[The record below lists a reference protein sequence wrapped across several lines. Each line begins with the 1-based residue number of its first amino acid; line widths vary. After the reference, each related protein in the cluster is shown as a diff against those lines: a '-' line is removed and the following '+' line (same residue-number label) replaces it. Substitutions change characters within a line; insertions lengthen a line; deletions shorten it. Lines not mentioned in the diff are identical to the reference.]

1 MRKLE
6 RNKFK
11 INTKSLSL
19 SKINPYY
26 DNKENYL
33 PYKYKDPSFKT
44 QYNGPLLQ
52 KDFYIINLMNN
63 RLKKVFS
70 YKSMDKDELP
80 LIHSTPIEI
89 SKKTDL
95 VFNSTEFEKQQLI
108 KEYTQFAFTK
118 LKRNFFSFNPV
129 SSKND
134 MINYRKCKFK
144 GIPIYKEKIRYNPKV
159 FMMNFQNQINQNN
172 YKNWE
177 KIKEE
182 YEQKE
187 MNEPKKIDK
196 YHDENKIWEILDIHN
211 NNKYNHENTY
221 SHLHIT
227 EEDQQHKKDIH
238 NKNKSWSISGNKKN
252 RILKSDNKS
261 QKKIFFPIRI
271 KDDKKNKE

>member
-1 MRKLE
+1 MKKLE
-6 RNKFK
+6 RNKFN

-44 QYNGPLLQ
+44 QYNGPLMQ

-70 YKSMDKDELP
+70 YKSMDKNELP

-95 VFNSTEFEKQQLI
+95 VFNSAEFEKQQLI

-118 LKRNFFSFNPV
+118 LKRSFFSFNPV
-129 SSKND
+129 SSKSD

-211 NNKYNHENTY
+211 NNKSNNENTC
-221 SHLHIT
+221 SHSHIT

-261 QKKIFFPIRI
+261 QKKIIFPIRI
-271 KDDKKNKE
+271 KDDK